1 MDAVIAFIRNFI
13 VYIESSAG
21 GKFDKF
27 AAPFIELFLDFFFTF
42 E

>member
-1 MDAVIAFIRNFI
+1 MAAIIEFFRSII